1 MWKIS
6 GKNSSHVNNQR
17 NKTYCRKCVLVLEL
31 IFQQTTHSPPPQF
44 RWKIQG
50 HEILRNLS
58 QSSMSAITKLFYSSM
73 VALIQEHIQCFVLP
87 HVQLLSFLYQE
98 TMWFA
103 QIAIIAVLLPSCS
116 SRVRS
121 QLPSNSIILFPV
133 CCQYLAF
140 PGTARTNVLCLQYK
154 PQPSDKT
161 QLYIN
166 TKNIVVF
173 LQKQKL
179 PVIAKLESDFRK
191 HKKNLSVRV
200 LKTQPLC
207 ISKCK
212 DQAVIANPMKM
223 NWCLISNTWG
233 QKEKLRL
240 CLKCFQMFI

>member
-58 QSSMSAITKLFYSSM
+58 QSPMSAITKLFYSSM

-191 HKKNLSVRV
+191 HKK
-200 LKTQPLC
+200 K
-207 ISKCK
+207 SKCESFK
-212 DQAVIANPMKM
+212 NTAFVYIKMQRSGCHSQPYENELVSHIKYLRSEGKAQAMFK
-223 NWCLISNTWG
+223 
-233 QKEKLRL
+233 
-240 CLKCFQMFI
+240 MFI